1 MKECASGNAIVVHR
15 NVRSDA
21 LLMYTSTELP
31 TSGADLFGIG
41 YGRGALTLIV
51 RYDTRVRVVA
61 SYGCTIKLGLD
72 EATVTGG
79 HFFSGGT
86 KIDIMPDCGPGSWI
100 DIIAEDWR
108 LLASGKKRLKWDVS
122 CGDIATCTDPAL
134 PPPLPTNPSPSP
146 TRTVPAPPP
155 FPPNTKNLPPSAP
168 PPPSSPAASNA
179 SIAVA
184 AAAAVALLAF
194 GCLGVWVSCLGGRVR
209 RGDDHDEKLV
219 PVAVIARDGTSSV
232 VQGRRVVRVIE
243 TERQS
248 LLYGN

>member
-86 KIDIMPDCGPGSWI
+86 KIDIMPDCGPGSWVCL
-100 DIIAEDWR
+100 R
-108 LLASGKKRLKWDVS
+108 HGPCLKTP
-122 CGDIATCTDPAL
+122 C
-134 PPPLPTNPSPSP
+134 SP
-146 TRTVPAPPP
+146 TCL
-155 FPPNTKNLPPSAP
+155 LP
-168 PPPSSPAASNA
+168 
-179 SIAVA
+179 
-184 AAAAVALLAF
+184 
-194 GCLGVWVSCLGGRVR
+194 VR
-209 RGDDHDEKLV
+209 RSTSLQRTGASSQ
-219 PVAVIARDGTSSV
+219 VARSG
-232 VQGRRVVRVIE
+232 
-243 TERQS
+243 
-248 LLYGN
+248 